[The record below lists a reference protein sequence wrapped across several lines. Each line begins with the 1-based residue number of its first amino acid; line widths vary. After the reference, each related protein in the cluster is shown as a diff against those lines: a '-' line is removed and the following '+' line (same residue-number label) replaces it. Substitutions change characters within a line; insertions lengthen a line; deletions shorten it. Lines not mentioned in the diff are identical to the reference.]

1 MEKPILISD
10 SFPYR
15 EYEYKGDKIV
25 EYAHD
30 EFVGLYLGVDD
41 EVEATPH
48 YKTLVGAQAAL
59 DEYNK
64 IVAEIKAENE
74 KGE

>member
-1 MEKPILISD
+1 MAKEHI
-10 SFPYR
+10 
-15 EYEYKGDKIV
+15 YKGDKIV
-25 EYAHD
+25 EYAPD
-30 EFVGLYLGVDD
+30 EFVGFYLGVDD
-41 EVEATPH
+41 EVEETPR

-74 KGE
+74 KSE

>member
-1 MEKPILISD
+1 MVKEHI
-10 SFPYR
+10 
-15 EYEYKGDKIV
+15 YKEDKIV
-25 EYAHD
+25 EYAPD
-30 EFVGLYLGVDD
+30 EFVGFYLGVDD
-41 EVEATPH
+41 EVEATPR

-59 DEYNK
+59 DKYNK